1 MARFHCNSC
10 GLEKSVP
17 DKYVGRTV
25 GCPRCKASVIIA
37 PEVGSLESDALE
49 SALGAIPDDD
59 ARLDPPRVPGGN
71 KKFRLDAD
79 RGDENESDSHAM
91 PSRVERDLVSFDP
104 AMYDAAEGTDAPEGD
119 EDDDYPSFPT
129 GPAIP
134 LTEDDPTVP
143 VRVSLFDGSI
153 LKNILVGILGAMNTI
168 AFVLAIVVFI
178 FGPVA
183 GSGDMSRAMS
193 MGFIGATLVCLVIAL
208 NSRIPFAL
216 GGPETGSAAVLGLL
230 ALDVH
235 RRMSSLYPGDVVFPT
250 IAASVI
256 LCGIVAGLIVY
267 FLGKAGMGRWVR
279 FIPHQV
285 VGGLMAGVGVFYLR
299 GVLSAYSDGMPVYER
314 FLSRGGLDGSIQW
327 VAALGFGVVLFVALR
342 RLRRY
347 YVLPVLLLTG
357 IGAFYGWC
365 LFSGLDRSS
374 AYQQGWLFQGFAFD
388 HFWEIYDV
396 AFLRGIHW
404 DVVKTIMP
412 FAAALAGLIASMLML
427 KVTDIETD
435 TGHTASMDCELCAVG
450 QANIIAS
457 LAGGI
462 SGSLSRGRTL
472 SNASAGA
479 SSPLAAVVTAVLCGG
494 ALYFIGQGLAYI
506 PQFIPFGM
514 LVFFGLKLLARWLVD
529 TWGMFTRKDDYAVLF
544 IIFLLTVSQG
554 LMLGMGV
561 GAALAVFVLV
571 SRYGKVDVV
580 KFTLSGATNHS
591 NVDRAPS
598 QLAILNRKG
607 AQIYI
612 MRLQGFVFLGAMYT
626 LVRRIRERIADPDQ
640 MQLEFVIL
648 DFRLVNGLDSAVAI
662 GFRQMKRMALE
673 HGVSLIF
680 TSIPFEVER
689 QLEEGGFSLNEPD
702 GSCRT
707 FVDSDFALEWCED
720 RILEAE
726 DALQVREKTLQE
738 LLAGGFPKAEDI
750 NLLMKFLE
758 RVEVRKGHYVFRQ
771 GDASDAMYFVESG
784 MVNVQLE
791 LEGNKILRLKK
802 MGAGTVVGEMGIYTD
817 APRSASI
824 VAAED
829 CILFRLSKKML
840 ASLQV
845 TQPHLVSDVHRFVVN
860 LLAGRVF
867 EANLKV
873 RDLLK

>member
-1 MARFHCNSC
+1 
-10 GLEKSVP
+10 
-17 DKYVGRTV
+17 
-25 GCPRCKASVIIA
+25 
-37 PEVGSLESDALE
+37 
-49 SALGAIPDDD
+49 
-59 ARLDPPRVPGGN
+59 
-71 KKFRLDAD
+71 
-79 RGDENESDSHAM
+79 
-91 PSRVERDLVSFDP
+91 
-104 AMYDAAEGTDAPEGD
+104 
-119 EDDDYPSFPT
+119 
-129 GPAIP
+129 
-134 LTEDDPTVP
+134 
-143 VRVSLFDGSI
+143 
-153 LKNILVGILGAMNTI
+153 
-168 AFVLAIVVFI
+168 
-178 FGPVA
+178 
-183 GSGDMSRAMS
+183 
-193 MGFIGATLVCLVIAL
+193 
-208 NSRIPFAL
+208 
-216 GGPETGSAAVLGLL
+216 
-230 ALDVH
+230 
-235 RRMSSLYPGDVVFPT
+235 
-250 IAASVI
+250 
-256 LCGIVAGLIVY
+256 
-267 FLGKAGMGRWVR
+267 
-279 FIPHQV
+279 
-285 VGGLMAGVGVFYLR
+285 
-299 GVLSAYSDGMPVYER
+299 
-314 FLSRGGLDGSIQW
+314 
-327 VAALGFGVVLFVALR
+327 
-342 RLRRY
+342 
-347 YVLPVLLLTG
+347 
-357 IGAFYGWC
+357 
-365 LFSGLDRSS
+365 
-374 AYQQGWLFQGFAFD
+374 
-388 HFWEIYDV
+388 
-396 AFLRGIHW
+396 
-404 DVVKTIMP
+404 
-412 FAAALAGLIASMLML
+412 
-427 KVTDIETD
+427 
-435 TGHTASMDCELCAVG
+435 
-450 QANIIAS
+450 
-457 LAGGI
+457 
-462 SGSLSRGRTL
+462 
-472 SNASAGA
+472 
-479 SSPLAAVVTAVLCGG
+479 
-494 ALYFIGQGLAYI
+494 
-506 PQFIPFGM
+506 M